1 MKRDGMPRRLTAP
14 TSVTFAHHDQ
24 QQDDQTAAASSS
36 GPSTPDA
43 STFAGNPIG
52 TPISTPALPITPS
65 SPSGFL
71 SRIARSPL
79 QLSPP
84 PRIGTAGASGAKA
97 ASTSAAPRGG
107 GGGSSA
113 APSSPMRLQL
123 YDRSMHCPSADRGV
137 GAAAGAGGRLRKC
150 QSWQELKVAWGT
162 PTLRS
167 MHHKKR

>member
-14 TSVTFAHHDQ
+14 TSVSFAHHDQ
-24 QQDDQTAAASSS
+24 QQDDQTTAAAAAVSSS

-43 STFAGNPIG
+43 STFAGNPMG
-52 TPISTPALPITPS
+52 TPISTPALPITP
-65 SPSGFL
+65 GLL

-97 ASTSAAPRGG
+97 ATAPRGG
-107 GGGSSA
+107 GSSSA

-123 YDRSMHCPSADRGV
+123 HDRSMHPSADRSV
-137 GAAAGAGGRLRKC
+137 GAGAGTGGRLRKC